1 MLRLDNPTSS
11 NLGSGV
17 GFFCFCFSSSSGE
30 SERRTGKEA
39 KEKGMK
45 DRLIAGDTLSCLL
58 LHNPA
63 QPPPPPP
70 PLPTPFPSLPPLLD
84 EIVITIIT
92 AVNLTHPLLSH
103 LASREFRVGRVG
115 LSRVS
120 ERPRPYKCGFRNRR
134 MHVMYEVRKES

>member
-17 GFFCFCFSSSSGE
+17 GFFFVFIFSSSSGE

-58 LHNPA
+58 LHNPPH
-63 QPPPPPP
+63 PPH
-70 PLPTPFPSLPPLLD
+70 LS
-84 EIVITIIT
+84 
-92 AVNLTHPLLSH
+92 PLLSH
-103 LASREFRVGRVG
+103 PFPL
-115 LSRVS
+115 
-120 ERPRPYKCGFRNRR
+120 Y
-134 MHVMYEVRKES
+134 